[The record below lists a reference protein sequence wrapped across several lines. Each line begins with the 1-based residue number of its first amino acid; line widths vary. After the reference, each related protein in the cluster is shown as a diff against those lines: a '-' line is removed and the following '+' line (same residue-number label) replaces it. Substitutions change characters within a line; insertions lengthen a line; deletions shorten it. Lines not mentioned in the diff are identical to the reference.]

1 MPRPRLHDQIRR
13 QLHDV
18 QDEATDTRILV
29 VSGLGGSGKSQL
41 VLNYVREYRMDYKA
55 IFWVEAGQ
63 KESIERDF
71 LQIYRQLF
79 DRPLT
84 VAQELLKMED
94 VVPAVK
100 SWFHTQTSRS
110 LMVFDSADGIDDNDS
125 AESYIDITIYLPD
138 APLVDV
144 VITTRC
150 AQAARMTD
158 LEVVEV
164 GEMGPEEAVALF
176 RKHAQLR
183 CEGPGVDDEVSR
195 IVNELGFLAL
205 AIALAGSYVGAMP
218 QLRSNLHLYLPEY
231 HAQRRTLL
239 DNKPKKHIHRY
250 GESVLSTWE
259 TSFAAVMRQS
269 VIAANLLSLLA
280 FLNFDDIYPTLFEFG
295 DGDECQDVQNRP
307 KWQLF
312 LSPQKPI
319 NDKGIEAAMSVLEM
333 YWLVQWRDVR
343 SSYVMHKLVHAWAL
357 ERLEETQQ
365 RQLSV
370 AVLNQLGNV
379 TSRALTPMAKA
390 RLLPHV
396 TANFVTI
403 MVTYAQQPCEIE
415 ILDAIIKIDKFVQ
428 RTGRW
433 TELYEIRTFLFRM
446 TDTLRGKEHP
456 HTLTSMN
463 NLALVLGNRG
473 KYEQA
478 EEMHRQVLGLKE
490 TVLGKEHP
498 DTLASMNNLAWVLR
512 NQGKY
517 EQAEETHRQVLGLI
531 EMMLGKEHPST
542 LANMNNLAMVLGDQ
556 GKYEQAEEM
565 HRQILGLRE
574 TVLGKE
580 HPDTL
585 TSMNNLAM
593 VLSNQGKYEQAEE
606 MHRQVLGLMETVLG
620 KEHPSTLTSMDNLAM
635 VLSNQGKYEQAEE
648 MHRQV
653 LGLMETVLGKE
664 HPDTLT
670 SMNNLA
676 SVLSNQGMHEQAE
689 ETQRQV
695 LKLIE
700 MVLGKE
706 HPSTLTSM
714 NNLASVLSNQGMH
727 EQAEEIHRQ
736 VLGLRETVLGKEH
749 PDTLASMNNLA
760 SVLGNQGKYEQA
772 LEIYRQTLGLRE
784 TVLGKD
790 HSDTDEHEKYH
801 PLRSAKCHST

>member
-110 LMVFDSADGIDDNDS
+110 LMVFDSADGIDENDS

-150 AQAARMTD
+150 ARAARMTD

-239 DNKPKKHIHRY
+239 DNKPKKHIHCY

-280 FLNFDDIYPTLFEFG
+280 FLNSDDIYPTLFEFG
-295 DGDECQDVQNRP
+295 DSDECQDVQNRP

-319 NDKGIEAAMSVLEM
+319 NDKGIKAAMSVLEM
-333 YWLVQWRDVR
+333 YWLVQWRDVQ
-343 SSYVMHKLVHAWAL
+343 SSYMMHKLVHAWAL

-370 AVLNQLGNV
+370 AVLNQLGNA
-379 TSRALTPMAKA
+379 TSRALTPMAKT

-403 MVTYAQQPCEIE
+403 MVAYAQQPCEIE
-415 ILDAIIKIDKFVQ
+415 TLGAIFKIDEFMQ
-428 RTGRW
+428 RAGRW
-433 TELYEIRTFLFRM
+433 TELYKIRTFLFRM
-446 TDTLRGKEHP
+446 AGTLLGKEHP
-456 HTLTSMN
+456 DTLTSMD
-463 NLALVLGNRG
+463 NLAGVLSDQG
-473 KYEQA
+473 KYGQA
-478 EEMHRQVLGLKE
+478 EEMYRQVLGLSETVLGKEYPDTLTSMDNLAGVLSDQGKYGQAEEMYRRVLGLSE

-498 DTLASMNNLAWVLR
+498 DILTSMNNLATVL
-512 NQGKY
+512 
-517 EQAEETHRQVLGLI
+517 
-531 EMMLGKEHPST
+531 S
-542 LANMNNLAMVLGDQ
+542 DQ
-556 GKYEQAEEM
+556 GKYEQAEEI
-565 HRQILGLRE
+565 HRQALGLKE

-585 TSMNNLAM
+585 TSMNNLAT

-606 MHRQVLGLMETVLG
+606 IHRQVLGLKETVLGKEHPGTLTSMNNLATVLSDQGKYERAEEIYRQVLGLRKTVLGKEHPHTLTSMNNLATVLSDQGKYEQAEEMHRQALGLKETVLG
-620 KEHPSTLTSMDNLAM
+620 KEHPSTLTSMKNLAL
-635 VLSNQGKYEQAEE
+635 VLIYQGKDKQAEE
-648 MHRQV
+648 MLQ
-653 LGLMETVLGKE
+653 
-664 HPDTLT
+664 
-670 SMNNLA
+670 
-676 SVLSNQGMHEQAE
+676 
-689 ETQRQV
+689 
-695 LKLIE
+695 
-700 MVLGKE
+700 
-706 HPSTLTSM
+706 
-714 NNLASVLSNQGMH
+714 
-727 EQAEEIHRQ
+727 
-736 VLGLRETVLGKEH
+736 
-749 PDTLASMNNLA
+749 
-760 SVLGNQGKYEQA
+760 
-772 LEIYRQTLGLRE
+772 
-784 TVLGKD
+784 
-790 HSDTDEHEKYH
+790 
-801 PLRSAKCHST
+801 